1 MQMKGRCY
9 AKRAQRLRP
18 AAMAAP
24 GEVSR
29 RGGSAAPAPTGPGP
43 TASLSPRGARSQRG
57 GSRGCVTPPRTFAS
71 RRRPTP
77 SPCTRP
83 GPCWR
88 RGTWTATS
96 TCEWGRGGSSGAWGD
111 VSGVGTGG
119 NRPSGLLVL
128 LRALASS
135 TRCWQVLV
143 LLHRGGEPAALVFGA
158 SPQVVPGC
166 GLLPGR
172 AE

>member
-1 MQMKGRCY
+1 MQMKGRRY
-9 AKRAQRLRP
+9 AKRAQRPRP

-43 TASLSPRGARSQRG
+43 TASLSPGVLGAGGEGAAAAGHPRGHLLRGDGQRHRPAPGPALAG
-57 GSRGCVTPPRTFAS
+57 GGGRG
-71 RRRPTP
+71 RRRLPV
-77 SPCTRP
+77 
-83 GPCWR
+83 
-88 RGTWTATS
+88 
-96 TCEWGRGGSSGAWGD
+96 SGAVEAQPGLGGCLGCRNRWEPA
-111 VSGVGTGG
+111 VGAPCPPT
-119 NRPSGLLVL
+119 
-128 LRALASS
+128 ALASP